1 MRVLRDTERHWV
13 RTVRFQSGERFA
25 LLYDA
30 HHELP
35 LPWTTRY
42 SAIFRRTRQGSVS
55 TMEQE
60 LRAIAVALSWA
71 EKRGIDLEKRIDGC
85 VFLTSEEVLS
95 LRDALRV
102 NLSAAT
108 EGLPV
113 NPTTH
118 YNRCLYVRDYIVW
131 RGQRV
136 VQRIPNDNARF
147 LPARTRLEEFRRSM
161 SGMLLKPK
169 PRGREGMPAVAE
181 ERLREVLHP
190 DHSDNPFQLGQR
202 HRNRALILF
211 YLELG
216 VRLSEALVVKGAD
229 LNLEGPE
236 PTVIVHRRHD
246 DPEDLRNRQP
256 LTKTAGRIL
265 PLGKELRDALAE
277 WILCHRRDTRRYPGA
292 KRVPYVFVAR
302 NGRPMSIRTVADI
315 FAALRCVSEIPS
327 NLSAH
332 VLRHTWNDAFSRLAD
347 ETGVK
352 EAEEVRTRNYLMG
365 WKKHSTRALD
375 YTKRHTRE
383 EAQKRSLQMQE
394 RSIQGKSR

>member
-1 MRVLRDTERHWV
+1 MPREGEGHRI

-30 HHELP
+30 RDGLP

-60 LRAIAVALSWA
+60 LRAIAVALNWA
-71 EKRGIDLEKRIDGC
+71 EDRAIDMEERIDGC
-85 VFLTSEEVLS
+85 TFLTPEEILS
-95 LRDALRV
+95 LRDALR
-102 NLSAAT
+102 LKLKAAT
-108 EGLPV
+108 DKQPVV

-136 VQRIPNDNARF
+136 VQRIPNDDARF
-147 LPARTRLEEFRRSM
+147 LPARTRLEEFQRSM
-161 SGMLLKPK
+161 NGLLLKPK
-169 PRGREGMPAVAE
+169 PRGREGMPAAAT

-190 DHSDNPFQLGQR
+190 DHPDNPFQLGQR
-202 HRNRALILF
+202 HRNRALILL

-229 LNLEGPE
+229 LNLGGPE
-236 PTVIVHRRHD
+236 PTVVVHRRPD
-246 DPEDLRNRQP
+246 DPEDPRNRQP
-256 LTKTAGRIL
+256 LTKTASRVL
-265 PLGKELRDALAE
+265 PLGKELRDALEE
-277 WILCHRRDTRRYPGA
+277 WVLRHRRDTRRYPGA

-302 NGRPMSIRTVADI
+302 NGRPISMRTVADI
-315 FAALRCVSEIPS
+315 FTALRRVTGLPAD
-327 NLSAH
+327 LSAH
-332 VLRHTWNDAFSRLAD
+332 VLRHSWNDAFSRLAD

-352 EAEEVRTRNYLMG
+352 EADEVRTRNYLMG
-365 WKKHSTRALD
+365 WKKHSIRAVD

-383 EAQKRSLQMQE
+383 EAQKRSLRMQE
-394 RSIQGKSR
+394 RSVKGKNR

>member
-1 MRVLRDTERHWV
+1 
-13 RTVRFQSGERFA
+13 
-25 LLYDA
+25 
-30 HHELP
+30 
-35 LPWTTRY
+35 
-42 SAIFRRTRQGSVS
+42 
-55 TMEQE
+55 MEQE
-60 LRAIAVALSWA
+60 LRAIAVALDWA
-71 EKRGIDLEKRIDGC
+71 EDHGIALEERIGGC
-85 VFLTSEEVLS
+85 SFLTPEEVLS

-108 EGLPV
+108 DGQLV

-131 RGQRV
+131 RGQGV
-136 VQRIPNDNARF
+136 VQRIPNDDARF

-161 SGMLLKPK
+161 SGLLLKPK
-169 PRGREGMPAVAE
+169 PRGREGMPAAAA
-181 ERLREVLHP
+181 ERLREILHP
-190 DHSDNPFQLGQR
+190 DHPDNPFQPGQR
-202 HRNRALILF
+202 HRNRALILL

-229 LNLEGPE
+229 LNLDGPE
-236 PTVIVHRRHD
+236 PTIVVHRRPD
-246 DPEDLRNRQP
+246 DPEDPRNRQP

-265 PLGKELRDALAE
+265 PLGKELRDALTE
-277 WILCHRRDTRRYPGA
+277 WVLRHRRDVRRYPGA

-302 NGRPMSIRTVADI
+302 NGQPISIRTVADI
-315 FAALRCVSEIPS
+315 FGSLKRVPGLPPD
-327 NLSAH
+327 LSAH
-332 VLRHTWNDAFSRLAD
+332 VLRHTWNDAFSRHAD

-383 EAQKRSLQMQE
+383 EAQRRSLQMQE
-394 RSIQGKSR
+394 RSIRGKNQ